1 VLFGLLRLF
10 SATIGGAGRANK
22 YSHRGVRCFPVAVG
36 FHPPKAMRRAKS
48 TSAARSPTR
57 ASPIFARGPYRF
69 AAARPRAGDVG
80 NNLTLESLSRV
91 GRDPVHEAAA
101 MAEHA
106 KLV

>member
-1 VLFGLLRLF
+1 LL
-10 SATIGGAGRANK
+10 SSGCQIP
-22 YSHRGVRCFPVAVG
+22 S
-36 FHPPKAMRRAKS
+36 PKATRRAKS

-69 AAARPRAGDVG
+69 AALRVHERGTAR

-106 KLV
+106 KLVVTNLV